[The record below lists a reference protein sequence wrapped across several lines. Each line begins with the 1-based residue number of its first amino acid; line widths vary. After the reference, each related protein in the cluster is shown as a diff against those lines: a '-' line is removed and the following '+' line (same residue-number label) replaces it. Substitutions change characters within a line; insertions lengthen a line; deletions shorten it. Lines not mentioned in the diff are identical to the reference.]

1 MYECVSKFID
11 KDLVIFYLLFL
22 NNINTRYINIFI
34 TLNEYEKKN
43 FFLLVLT
50 SKIQLFFRIP
60 HPTTL
65 QYQKKNSITVFN
77 IYFSFIYYNLAN

>member
-50 SKIQLFFRIP
+50 SKIQLFFSNSPP
-60 HPTTL
+60 HHPSIS
-65 QYQKKNSITVFN
+65 KKKFH
-77 IYFSFIYYNLAN
+77 YCF